1 MDNSIKEKV
10 DVQHAQDIDY
20 DKLLQ
25 AILEIGEQMLIAG
38 AEVSRVEDSIIRL
51 CQSYDCYKVNV
62 FIITSNMQ
70 VTMITPQGKICTQI
84 RRVYDYGVNFDR
96 LDYLNDLS
104 RKICREKYPVD
115 RIYVELEKVM
125 NRPSSGLCR
134 NIFASILVSTGF
146 AVFFSGSFRDVISA
160 AILGVIISL
169 LNNIVF
175 KKEKNLFVS
184 SIAVSFISGVS
195 AYALVLTRIGSN
207 VNIIM
212 IAGIMILIPGIAM
225 TNAIRDML
233 TGDIATGTL
242 RLLNSVMIAISI
254 ASGFA
259 LSIILGGRFL

>member
-134 NIFASILVSTGF
+134 NIFASILVSAGF
-146 AVFFSGSFRDVISA
+146 AVFFSGSFRDVIRSY
-160 AILGVIISL
+160 
-169 LNNIVF
+169 N
-175 KKEKNLFVS
+175 
-184 SIAVSFISGVS
+184 
-195 AYALVLTRIGSN
+195 
-207 VNIIM
+207 
-212 IAGIMILIPGIAM
+212 
-225 TNAIRDML
+225 
-233 TGDIATGTL
+233 
-242 RLLNSVMIAISI
+242 
-254 ASGFA
+254 FA
-259 LSIILGGRFL
+259 PK

>member
-62 FIITSNMQ
+62 FII
-70 VTMITPQGKICTQI
+70 CTQI

-104 RKICREKYPVD
+104 RKICRERYSVD
-115 RIYVELEKVM
+115 QIYVELEKVM

-134 NIFASILVSTGF
+134 NIFASILVSAGF

>member
-1 MDNSIKEKV
+1 MYESIKKTTVKPIE
-10 DVQHAQDIDY
+10 QDMDY

-51 CQSYDCYKVNV
+51 CRSYSCYKVNV

-84 RRVYDYGVNFDR
+84 RRVDDYGVNFDR

-104 RKICREKYPVD
+104 RRVCREKYPVEQ
-115 RIYVELEKVM
+115 IYVELEKVM
-125 NRPSSGLCR
+125 SRPSGSLGR
-134 NIFASILVSTGF
+134 NIFASILVSAGF
-146 AVFFSGSFRDVISA
+146 SVFFSGSFRDVISS

-184 SIAVSFISGVS
+184 SFAVSFISGVS
-195 AYALVLTRIGSN
+195 AFVLVLTRIGSN

-225 TNAIRDML
+225 TNSIRDML

>member
-1 MDNSIKEKV
+1 MYESIKKTTLKPIE
-10 DVQHAQDIDY
+10 QDMDY

-51 CQSYDCYKVNV
+51 CQSYSCYKVNV

-84 RRVYDYGVNFDR
+84 RRVDDYGVNFDR

-104 RKICREKYPVD
+104 RRVCRERYPVD
-115 RIYVELEKVM
+115 QIYVELEKVM
-125 NRPSSGLCR
+125 SRPSGSLGR
-134 NIFASILVSTGF
+134 NIFASILVSAGF
-146 AVFFSGSFRDVISA
+146 SVFFSGSFRDVISS
-160 AILGVIISL
+160 AILGVIISI

-184 SIAVSFISGVS
+184 SFAVSFISGVS
-195 AYALVLTRIGSN
+195 AFVLVLTRIGSN

-225 TNAIRDML
+225 TNSIRDML

>member
-1 MDNSIKEKV
+1 M
-10 DVQHAQDIDY
+10 
-20 DKLLQ
+20 
-25 AILEIGEQMLIAG
+25 
-38 AEVSRVEDSIIRL
+38 
-51 CQSYDCYKVNV
+51 
-62 FIITSNMQ
+62 
-70 VTMITPQGKICTQI
+70 
-84 RRVYDYGVNFDR
+84 
-96 LDYLNDLS
+96 
-104 RKICREKYPVD
+104 
-115 RIYVELEKVM
+115 
-125 NRPSSGLCR
+125 
-134 NIFASILVSTGF
+134 
-146 AVFFSGSFRDVISA
+146 ISA

-169 LNNIVF
+169 LNDIVF

>member
-1 MDNSIKEKV
+1 
-10 DVQHAQDIDY
+10 
-20 DKLLQ
+20 
-25 AILEIGEQMLIAG
+25 
-38 AEVSRVEDSIIRL
+38 
-51 CQSYDCYKVNV
+51 
-62 FIITSNMQ
+62 
-70 VTMITPQGKICTQI
+70 
-84 RRVYDYGVNFDR
+84 
-96 LDYLNDLS
+96 
-104 RKICREKYPVD
+104 
-115 RIYVELEKVM
+115 M

-212 IAGIMILIPGIAM
+212 IAGIMILIPGIPM

>member
-1 MDNSIKEKV
+1 MS
-10 DVQHAQDIDY
+10 
-20 DKLLQ
+20 
-25 AILEIGEQMLIAG
+25 
-38 AEVSRVEDSIIRL
+38 
-51 CQSYDCYKVNV
+51 
-62 FIITSNMQ
+62 
-70 VTMITPQGKICTQI
+70 
-84 RRVYDYGVNFDR
+84 
-96 LDYLNDLS
+96 
-104 RKICREKYPVD
+104 
-115 RIYVELEKVM
+115 
-125 NRPSSGLCR
+125 RPSGSLGR
-134 NIFASILVSTGF
+134 NIFASILVSAGF
-146 AVFFSGSFRDVISA
+146 SVFFSGSFRDVISS

-184 SIAVSFISGVS
+184 SFAVSFISGVS
-195 AYALVLTRIGSN
+195 AFVLVLTRIGSN

-225 TNAIRDML
+225 TNSIRDML